1 MEIGYAQIGGAG
13 QEFNSSLNSLR
24 EKSNVLFK
32 DKFYG
37 RDLLEIHV
45 GIICVAPEYDNF
57 FKVGRYKYQKER
69 KEYIKDS
76 VEYVIEKTFEY
87 NIKLDYYIY
96 KSLEG
101 EKFKETL
108 ISEILNSFQILKTPA
123 IIKKIE
129 DFDRDLFLTDLETLR
144 HI

>member
-13 QEFNSSLNSLR
+13 QEFNSLLNHLR
-24 EKSNVLFK
+24 EKSNILFK

-37 RDLLEIHV
+37 HGLLEIHV

-57 FKVGRYKYQKER
+57 FKVGRSKYQKER
-69 KEYIKDS
+69 KEYIKYN
-76 VEYVIEKTFEY
+76 VKYVIEKTFEY
-87 NIKLDYYIY
+87 NIKLDYSIY

-101 EKFKETL
+101 DKFKETL
-108 ISEILNSFQILKTPA
+108 ISEILNSFQILKTPT
-123 IIKKIE
+123 IMKKIE

-144 HI
+144 YI